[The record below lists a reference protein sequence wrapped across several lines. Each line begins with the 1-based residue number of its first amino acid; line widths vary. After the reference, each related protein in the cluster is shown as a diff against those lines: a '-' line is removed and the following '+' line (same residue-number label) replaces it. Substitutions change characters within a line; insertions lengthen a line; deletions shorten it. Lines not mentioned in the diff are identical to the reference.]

1 MFPKKQI
8 QDILRKNSTI
18 VKVNEGYSDERQLP
32 IMITDSALNPNSSY
46 HIHSLEYFRSG
57 DMFSLEGERYLCRVD
72 TVLKR
77 HAKYKATVDYCNY
90 PFPLTKIEKVQTGV
104 DEFGRPVYKEEE
116 VFYKIEYGILEE
128 VKIIKTDSNQPINNI
143 SIQYTFTIR
152 DTQLNREAFTLNREF
167 TIKGYKLKVT
177 GFNYLRSGI
186 MVVTLSR

>member
-1 MFPKKQI
+1 MFPQKQI
-8 QDILRKNSTI
+8 QDIVRNNSTI
-18 VKVNEGYSDERQLP
+18 VKVNEGYSDEKELP
-32 IMITDSALNPNSSY
+32 IMITNSALNPNSSY

-90 PFPLTKIEKVQTGV
+90 PMPLYKIVRVQVGV
-104 DEFGRPVYKEEE
+104 DEMNRPIYKDEE
-116 VFYKIEYGILEE
+116 VFQKIEYGILEE
-128 VKIIKTDSNQPINNI
+128 VKILKTDNNQPINNI
-143 SIQYTFTIR
+143 SVQYTFTIR
-152 DTQLNREAFTLNREF
+152 DNELNKEIFTLNREF